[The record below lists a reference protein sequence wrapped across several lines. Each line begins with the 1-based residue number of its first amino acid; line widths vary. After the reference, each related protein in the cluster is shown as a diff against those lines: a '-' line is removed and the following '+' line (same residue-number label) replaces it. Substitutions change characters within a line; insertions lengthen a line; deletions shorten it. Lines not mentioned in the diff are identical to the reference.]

1 MRLVLDTN
9 IVTSGLL
16 WRGTSYQLLT
26 HIKETRSLQLVSS
39 PALLDELA
47 DVIMRKQFVKR
58 LALIEQSSAQ
68 VFADYLQVVELVEP
82 MSIPPT
88 SRDPDDDAVLACAL
102 AAHADLIVSGD
113 DDLLIL
119 STFEGIPI
127 VTPAVALQMIETRS
141 R

>member
-1 MRLVLDTN
+1 M
-9 IVTSGLL
+9 SALL
-16 WRGTSYQLLT
+16 WHGKP
-26 HIKETRSLQLVSS
+26 H
-39 PALLDELA
+39 ALLDQARIGVIDLVMSPSLISEIDRVIRYPKFAVILARTTRTPERILSELHALA
-47 DVIMRKQFVKR
+47 DVV
-58 LALIEQSSAQ
+58 AA
-68 VFADYLQVVELVEP
+68 
-82 MSIPPT
+82 PPLT
-88 SRDPDDDAVLACAL
+88 QPVCRDSDDDAVLACAL

>member
-1 MRLVLDTN
+1 
-9 IVTSGLL
+9 
-16 WRGTSYQLLT
+16 
-26 HIKETRSLQLVSS
+26 
-39 PALLDELA
+39 LA
-47 DVIMRKQFVKR
+47 DFV
-58 LALIEQSSAQ
+58 AA
-68 VFADYLQVVELVEP
+68 
-82 MSIPPT
+82 PPLT
-88 SRDPDDDAVLACAL
+88 QPVCRDPDDDAALACAL